1 MMNASHP
8 ITHRWGSLLAAT
20 MTTLLLSMI
29 PLVTLAENTDQMI
42 LKQQQ
47 TSVAAAE
54 RKPNTAKISPSYTT
68 NYVGNTNKLPY
79 PQRPSSIIQIDLDYF
94 LHVMENITS
103 AADTMAKSDDDAET
117 FHVPK
122 NPVVNSYPRK
132 RLVSPFSLSLSLCIQ
147 NDFVARVLPY
157 PHQLSLCI
165 RFLSRVLH
173 IMSICY
179 SYYGPNLPRQINN
192 TPLTYSTTTS
202 IHGTIP

>member
-132 RLVSPFSLSLSLCIQ
+132 RLVSPFSLSLSLS
-147 NDFVARVLPY
+147 
-157 PHQLSLCI
+157 LSLHTGNDA
-165 RFLSRVLH
+165 SRMTLLRVCYH
-173 IMSICY
+173 IHTNSHYVYVFSLVFYILCRYVTVTMV
-179 SYYGPNLPRQINN
+179 R
-192 TPLTYSTTTS
+192 TYL
-202 IHGTIP
+202 GR

>member
-20 MTTLLLSMI
+20 MTTLLLSII

-122 NPVVNSYPRK
+122 NPVVYSYPRK
-132 RLVSPFSLSLSLCIQ
+132 RFVSPFSLSLSASRMTLLRVCYHIHTNSHYVYVSSLVFYILCRY
-147 NDFVARVLPY
+147 VTVTMVR
-157 PHQLSLCI
+157 
-165 RFLSRVLH
+165 
-173 IMSICY
+173 
-179 SYYGPNLPRQINN
+179 
-192 TPLTYSTTTS
+192 TYL
-202 IHGTIP
+202 GR